1 MLNQVNFEGFV
12 VNSWTFGNDIFVR
25 MASYRDPGQPIKR
38 LNESKDEPDYVNVRF
53 TNAANQL
60 TPFPSG
66 TLLRVEGLLQSR
78 EYNETLDEFL
88 KKARKNGTTQGVE
101 LTGAASKIV
110 SGRSTVEILAR
121 QHVIILQPDKEKKAA
136 RKENTYTPRLAP
148 EATAKHIPDIVIVK
162 TEPVEAVSI
171 PEGKAIKKNK
181 PVAVPEA

>member
-53 TNAANQL
+53 TNAANQMP
-60 TPFPSG
+60 TFPTG

-78 EYNETLDEFL
+78 EYNESLDEFL
-88 KKARKNGTTQGVE
+88 KKARKNGTTHGVE
-101 LTGAASKIV
+101 LTGGSSSKIV

-121 QHVIILQPDKEKKAA
+121 QHVIITQPDKEKKQAQPVRKPAA
-136 RKENTYTPRLAP
+136 PTKEVKKDEPVVVAIP
-148 EATAKHIPDIVIVK
+148 EA
-162 TEPVEAVSI
+162 
-171 PEGKAIKKNK
+171 
-181 PVAVPEA
+181 

>member
-12 VNSWTFGNDIFVR
+12 VTSWTFGNDIFVR

-38 LNESKDEPDYVNVRF
+38 LTESKDEPDYVNVRF

-60 TPFPSG
+60 PPFPTG

-88 KKARKNGTTQGVE
+88 KKARKNGDTKGVE
-101 LTGAASKIV
+101 ITGGASSRVV

-121 QHVIILQPDKEKKAA
+121 QHVILAQADRKQAAPKAA
-136 RKENTYTPRLAP
+136 PKE
-148 EATAKHIPDIVIVK
+148 AKK
-162 TEPVEAVSI
+162 KEPV
-171 PEGKAIKKNK
+171 PE
-181 PVAVPEA
+181 PVAG